1 MPIASQNAPTFR
13 FGNHSD
19 VGRVREKNEDYM
31 GYFETLNGHLFIVCD
46 GMGGHLGGSTASQI
60 AVNSIRGYLQ
70 QQIYAS
76 PEEAIYSAVQY
87 ANQRI
92 YQESQ
97 VNPELRGMGT
107 TCVLALVRGNL
118 LYYAHVGDSR
128 LYYSHQGNLRRLTKD
143 HSFVQAL
150 IDQGVLSD
158 QEAETHPRRNEL
170 LRALGTHGNVDV
182 DLGREPIVPYRD
194 DVFLLCS
201 DGLNAHVSDGEIASV
216 LRDEFLSVQHKALKL
231 VEMANMGGGEDNI
244 TVQIIDFHNA
254 THSPPSQSSYQ
265 SQTVSG
271 SSVPIS
277 QTNPMVSKSTTKPSV
292 TNEKKKISPRPK
304 SRSQK
309 DYNPP
314 PISNNK
320 SNFKLSG
327 TGNLTPFF
335 ILIPL
340 AFVVGF
346 LYFNPNNNYVKDI
359 LGERYFT
366 GRNDTTRNS
375 FTDRVKR
382 KAFEKVKE
390 EFPLLRDVIETAEE
404 VNKDYKELKEDYQD
418 VKEKWEKVKKV
429 YRKGRETIDDI
440 TDKYEI
446 TKRDLMELNGVDS
459 EEALDSLE
467 TLVVPDEID

>member
-1 MPIASQNAPTFR
+1 MSLSSQNTPTFR

-19 VGRVREKNEDYM
+19 VGRVRQQNEDYM

-97 VNPELRGMGT
+97 VNQELRGMGT
-107 TCVLALVRGNL
+107 TCVLSLVRGNL

-128 LYYSHQGNLRRLTKD
+128 LYYSHQGNMRRLTKD

-150 IDQGVLSD
+150 IDQGVLSE

-182 DLGREPIVPYRD
+182 DLGKEPVVPYRD

-201 DGLNAHVSDGEIASV
+201 DGLNAHVSDREIAEV

-254 THSPPSQSSYQ
+254 THSPPSPSNYEAQTMPVSSM
-265 SQTVSG
+265 G
-271 SSVPIS
+271 
-277 QTNPMVSKSTTKPSV
+277 QTNPMTKGSHHTSKSPS
-292 TNEKKKISPRPK
+292 TGEKKKINPRARTH

-309 DYNPP
+309 EYNPP
-314 PISNNK
+314 PISNDK
-320 SNFKLSG
+320 SKFSLSG
-327 TGNLTPFF
+327 TGNITPFF

-340 AFVVGF
+340 ALMIGF
-346 LYFNPNNNYVKDI
+346 LYFNPSNSFVKSIVGD
-359 LGERYFT
+359 RNFT
-366 GRNDTTRNS
+366 GKNDSDTTQNS
-375 FTDRVKR
+375 FKDRMKR
-382 KAFEKVKE
+382 KAIEKVKD
-390 EFPLLRDVIETAEE
+390 EFPLLKDVIETAEE
-404 VNKDYKELKEDYQD
+404 VQRISKD
-418 VKEKWEKVKKV
+418 VKEKWDKVKTV
-429 YRKGRETIDDI
+429 YREGRETIDDI
-440 TDKYEI
+440 SEKYKI
-446 TKRDLMELNGVDS
+446 TKRELMELNDVDS

-467 TLVVPDEID
+467 TLIVPEEIVEE